1 VKIKIKFSSNSNYVQ
16 IYFNRYI
23 KLDIKLITFA
33 SDKDFIGHVKDEIVY
48 SHLMVSSLLELIK
61 DKKEIAS
68 NKLTLYQDYRATTGE
83 RIGKM
88 DPDKTL
94 EQHGYIGK
102 IYNDLNDADKIV
114 LFFDYRV
121 AYGDDPI
128 LNSDFYFHNYNKNNK
143 KGV

>member
-1 VKIKIKFSSNSNYVQ
+1 
-16 IYFNRYI
+16 
-23 KLDIKLITFA
+23 
-33 SDKDFIGHVKDEIVY
+33 
-48 SHLMVSSLLELIK
+48 MVSSLLELIK

-102 IYNDLNDADKIV
+102 IYNDLTDADKIV

-128 LNSDFYFHNYNKNNK
+128 LNSDFYFHNYNKNSK

>member
-1 VKIKIKFSSNSNYVQ
+1 M
-16 IYFNRYI
+16 

-48 SHLMVSSLLELIK
+48 SHLRVSSLIEIIK
-61 DKKEIAS
+61 EKKDIAT
-68 NKLTLYQDYRATTGE
+68 NKLLLYQDYKATTGE

-121 AYGDDPI
+121 VGGNDPI
-128 LNSDFYFHNYNKNNK
+128 LNSDFYFHNYSKSSK

>member
-1 VKIKIKFSSNSNYVQ
+1 MKF
-16 IYFNRYI
+16 
-23 KLDIKLITFA
+23 DIKLITFA

-48 SHLMVSSLLELIK
+48 SHLRVSSLIEIIK
-61 DKKEIAS
+61 EKKDIAT
-68 NKLTLYQDYRATTGE
+68 NKLLLYQDYKATTGE

-114 LFFDYRV
+114 LFFDFRV
-121 AYGDDPI
+121 VGGNDPI
-128 LNSDFYFHNYNKNNK
+128 LNSDFYFHNYSKSSK